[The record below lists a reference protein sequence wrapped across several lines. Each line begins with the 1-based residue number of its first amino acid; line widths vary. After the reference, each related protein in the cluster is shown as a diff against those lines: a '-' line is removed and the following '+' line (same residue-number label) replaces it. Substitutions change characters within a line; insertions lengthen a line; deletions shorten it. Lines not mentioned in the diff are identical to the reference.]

1 MMKDKKFCP
10 IKKIITIM
18 VLMHIVLIVIGL
30 SFATYRIYT
39 KSFYARYSKQ
49 MESILSYVEP
59 HIDNDDMS
67 ECARTYI
74 ESEKYKETQEFF
86 DDFVDHYPDLH
97 YLYIVKILDPDDPVG
112 IRSIC
117 SANSRYEKEN
127 EPENVLHLGDG
138 NEGWYDKDTV
148 EKFREILNGDED
160 VLFLQPSKW
169 GVDYTL
175 ARPLIDSS
183 GYHYGVFCVDIS
195 LDELKQSL
203 YKNMILN
210 ILLIVLLGLIL
221 MFMLLL
227 WLNRNV
233 IGPITLL
240 NDKVKEYD
248 ESAHGKYDP
257 DNLVFSQPELKV
269 NNEIRLLS
277 ESIYKMSLNVRDYA
291 KDNVSAEKK
300 VEGLKGYVNR
310 INDVAYYDPLT
321 RVKNR
326 AAYEKKCEDLET
338 DIFNRVA
345 RFAIVMADINF
356 LKKVNDKF
364 GHDKGNE
371 YIVGVCAILSD
382 IFKRSPIFRVGGD
395 EFVIILEGKDY
406 ANRDELIKTARE
418 ELAAAFANSDAEPWH
433 RYSAAMGMAVYVQG
447 EDESVENVFK
457 RADEEMYEAK
467 VSMKAQ
473 R

>member
-1 MMKDKKFCP
+1 MKERKFCL
-10 IKKIITIM
+10 IKNNVTAVV
-18 VLMHIVLIVIGL
+18 VLHIVVLIIGL
-30 SFATYRIYT
+30 SFITYRIYT
-39 KSFYARYSKQ
+39 NSFYARYNKQ
-49 MESILSYVEP
+49 MESILTYAQS
-59 HIDNDDMS
+59 HIDDDDMS

-74 ESEKYKETQEFF
+74 ESEKYRETQAFF
-86 DDFVDHYPDLH
+86 DNFVDNYTDLH
-97 YLYIVKILDPDDPVG
+97 YLYIVKIMDPEDAVG
-112 IRSIC
+112 IRSVC
-117 SANSRYEKEN
+117 SANSKNEKEN

-138 NEGWYDKDTV
+138 EEDWYTKDTV
-148 EKFREILNGDED
+148 EKFREILNGNED
-160 VLFLQPSKW
+160 VFFLQPSAW
-169 GVDYTL
+169 GMDYTL
-175 ARPLIDSS
+175 ARPLIDSM
-183 GYHYGVFCVDIS
+183 GYHYAVLCVDIS
-195 LDELKQSL
+195 TDELKQSL
-203 YKNMILN
+203 YKNLILN
-210 ILLIVLLGLIL
+210 ILLVVLLGLTLTLIL
-221 MFMLLL
+221 LI

-233 IGPITLL
+233 IDPISML
-240 NDKVKEYD
+240 NNSVKDYD

-257 DNLVFSQPELKV
+257 DHLVFTQPEIKV
-269 NNEIRLLS
+269 NNEIRTLS
-277 ESIYKMSLNVRDYA
+277 ETIYKMSLNVRDYA

-300 VEGLKGYVNR
+300 VEGLKGYVSK

-326 AAYEKKCEDLET
+326 AAYEKKCEDLEA

-447 EDESVENVFK
+447 EDESVESVFK